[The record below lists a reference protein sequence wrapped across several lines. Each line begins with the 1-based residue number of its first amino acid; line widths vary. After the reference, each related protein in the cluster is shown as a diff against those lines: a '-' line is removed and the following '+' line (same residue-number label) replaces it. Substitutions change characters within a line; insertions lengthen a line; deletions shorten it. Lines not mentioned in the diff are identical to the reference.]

1 MGWLFTQGQS
11 RREMIDRLT
20 KDEGP
25 NVSEGKTYWY
35 KTLARA
41 CVGNHLWCVMERT
54 VQAEGGEKESVK
66 FIALFLMQKDKGY
79 GWGYKD
85 MTESMHPYYYTCPM
99 GFLAMAPVANQEWR
113 DKVAAHH
120 AQRGVKLAPGDRVKL
135 REGCKPDQLTIVTV
149 RPLIGVTDGG
159 ARFRIPRK
167 MLAGKVSET
176 VEA

>member
-1 MGWLFTQGQS
+1 MGWLFTEGQS

-41 CVGNHLWCVMERT
+41 CVGNHLWAVMERT

-66 FIALFLMQKDKGY
+66 FIALFLMQCDKGY

-85 MTESMHPYYYTCPM
+85 MTESMHPYYYTCPKA
-99 GFLAMAPVANQEWR
+99 FLDMVPVACQEWR
-113 DKVAAHH
+113 DKVLAYH
-120 AQRGVKLAPGDRVKL
+120 AKRGVKLAPGDRVRL
-135 REGCKPDQLTIVTV
+135 NEGCKPNELRIISVK
-149 RPLIGVTDGG
+149 PLVGVTDQG

-167 MLAGKVSET
+167 MIAGKVSET
-176 VEA
+176 VEV